1 MFSNN
6 QKDTAFFSP
15 LNQFS
20 DVCKR
25 ALKAV
30 PGINKAFKN
39 FLTDTLLMFALLPRK
54 VNFTQLE
61 IYGKYC
67 EKTYRSRFSK
77 SFEWVDFNLELSS
90 RLFKEG
96 DRKAIAIDPS
106 YISKSGKH
114 THGIGRF
121 WSGCAQQV
129 KHGLEILGIGLIDID
144 RKDCVS
150 LKAVQTPSPK
160 SLAECGVTLV
170 KWYLTCILNLRDKL
184 IRQSRYV
191 VADAYFSV
199 SEFANGLEEF
209 GFHLVSRFRSDAAMM
224 YLYTGG
230 RTGKKGRPKEYDG
243 KIDFKNLD
251 MEKVKKVNIFPDEG
265 AFYTTIA
272 YSKSL
277 KRKVRLVV
285 FLPND
290 GKPILYFSTDTN
302 MSARN
307 VVEFY
312 RTRFQIEFCYRDSK
326 QFTGLCDCQAR
337 DFDKLDFA
345 FNASLTSVNV
355 AKVVINTEYPT
366 FSIANIKSLLYNCY
380 LMKRFFAMS
389 GFRPN
394 KSLNAIIFKELSD
407 IAARAA

>member
-1 MFSNN
+1 MFSSKH
-6 QKDTAFFSP
+6 KDTAFFSP

-67 EKTYRSRFSK
+67 EKTYRSGFSK

-90 RLFKEG
+90 RLVKEG

-243 KIDFKNLD
+243 KQ
-251 MEKVKKVNIFPDEG
+251 
-265 AFYTTIA
+265 Y
-272 YSKSL
+272 
-277 KRKVRLVV
+277 
-285 FLPND
+285 
-290 GKPILYFSTDTN
+290 
-302 MSARN
+302 
-307 VVEFY
+307 
-312 RTRFQIEFCYRDSK
+312 
-326 QFTGLCDCQAR
+326 TGLCDCLAR

-355 AKVVINTEYPT
+355 AKVVINMEYPT
-366 FSIANIKSLLYNCY
+366 FSIANFKSLLYNCY
-380 LMKRFFAMS
+380 LTKRFFAMS

>member
-1 MFSNN
+1 M
-6 QKDTAFFSP
+6 
-15 LNQFS
+15 
-20 DVCKR
+20 
-25 ALKAV
+25 
-30 PGINKAFKN
+30 
-39 FLTDTLLMFALLPRK
+39 
-54 VNFTQLE
+54 
-61 IYGKYC
+61 
-67 EKTYRSRFSK
+67 
-77 SFEWVDFNLELSS
+77 
-90 RLFKEG
+90 
-96 DRKAIAIDPS
+96 
-106 YISKSGKH
+106 
-114 THGIGRF
+114 
-121 WSGCAQQV
+121 
-129 KHGLEILGIGLIDID
+129 
-144 RKDCVS
+144 S

-170 KWYLTCILNLRDKL
+170 KWYLTCILNLSDKL

-209 GFHLVSRFRSDAAMM
+209 GFHLVSRFRSDASMM

-251 MEKVKKVNIFPDEG
+251 MD
-265 AFYTTIA
+265 
-272 YSKSL
+272 
-277 KRKVRLVV
+277 
-285 FLPND
+285 
-290 GKPILYFSTDTN
+290 FSTDTN

-355 AKVVINTEYPT
+355 AKVVINKEYPT
-366 FSIANIKSLLYNCY
+366 FSIANFKSLLYNCY

-394 KSLNAIIFKELSD
+394 KSLNAMIFKELSD

>member
-1 MFSNN
+1 M
-6 QKDTAFFSP
+6 
-15 LNQFS
+15 
-20 DVCKR
+20 
-25 ALKAV
+25 
-30 PGINKAFKN
+30 
-39 FLTDTLLMFALLPRK
+39 
-54 VNFTQLE
+54 
-61 IYGKYC
+61 
-67 EKTYRSRFSK
+67 
-77 SFEWVDFNLELSS
+77 
-90 RLFKEG
+90 
-96 DRKAIAIDPS
+96 
-106 YISKSGKH
+106 
-114 THGIGRF
+114 
-121 WSGCAQQV
+121 

-144 RKDCVS
+144 RKDCLS

-160 SLAECGVTLV
+160 SLAECGVSLV
-170 KWYLTCILNLRDKL
+170 SWYLTNILNLSDKL
-184 IRQSRYV
+184 LPQSRHV

-199 SEFANGLEEF
+199 HDFANGLEEN
-209 GFHLVSRFRSDAAMM
+209 GFHLVSRFRSDAALM
-224 YLYTGG
+224 YLYNGE
-230 RTGKKGRPKEYDG
+230 RTGKRGRPKEYDG

-285 FLPND
+285 FLPKD

-355 AKVVINTEYPT
+355 AKVVINMEYPT
-366 FSIANIKSLLYNCY
+366 FSIANFKSLLYNCY
-380 LMKRFFAMS
+380 LTKRFFAMS